1 MFKKLF
7 GTVVTVFKLYMYF
20 YQTFLNLFYHYFD
33 LSIVKKR
40 KRLSIIS
47 IIEVVQL
54 IKMHSTID

>member
-33 LSIVKKR
+33 LSIIKKR